1 MWREKS
7 LRGWKPLVYTDV
19 RGTAFAPLYPNE
31 LQEFDSI
38 FWIFSDPLDHK
49 WPQMP
54 QAVPRM
60 PTETALLPVAGPH
73 NQRVSGSIFWATSL
87 SKLFFK
93 MGNFVTMGMK
103 ERWSSMSCLSGVWL
117 LQGRGD
123 PFVRWLQR
131 TRLLGHWLMLKIIIR
146 TLVPAH
152 FEVLKIKIPMT
163 ARPEKSKDLKQSL
176 KTLAKSEKH

>member
-1 MWREKS
+1 MSE
-7 LRGWKPLVYTDV
+7 
-19 RGTAFAPLYPNE
+19 E
-31 LQEFDSI
+31 L
-38 FWIFSDPLDHK
+38 
-49 WPQMP
+49 
-54 QAVPRM
+54 
-60 PTETALLPVAGPH
+60 LLPLCSQMSYRNLIQSFGSSQIPWIINGPSCPKQCPGCQLRQLCCLSLGH
-73 NQRVSGSIFWATSL
+73 TRRGFQDPSSL

-93 MGNFVTMGMK
+93 TGNFVTMGMK
-103 ERWSSMSCLSGVWL
+103 EHWSSTSCLSGVWL

-123 PFVRWLQR
+123 PLVRWLQR

-176 KTLAKSEKH
+176 KTLAKSEKQ